1 MADPREPSKIVR
13 AEGEVRW
20 CLAAWLEA
28 VGSVDQARQIRYLWH
43 WHADATP
50 HTTGMMITH
59 KQDFRLF
66 GRVVCRDM
74 SVCGSRR
81 REREKEREGGAYKR
95 GECVRVKETRERE
108 REREGGTYQRC
119 ECVGVKETR
128 ERERERRGH
137 IQEM

>member
-74 SVCGSRR
+74 SVCVW
-81 REREKEREGGAYKR
+81 GGVILTALMLVQSGKSLYSIAQGARKLSEAVLPAIAAESLR
-95 GECVRVKETRERE
+95 SA
-108 REREGGTYQRC
+108 GGT
-119 ECVGVKETR
+119 EA
-128 ERERERRGH
+128 
-137 IQEM
+137 M